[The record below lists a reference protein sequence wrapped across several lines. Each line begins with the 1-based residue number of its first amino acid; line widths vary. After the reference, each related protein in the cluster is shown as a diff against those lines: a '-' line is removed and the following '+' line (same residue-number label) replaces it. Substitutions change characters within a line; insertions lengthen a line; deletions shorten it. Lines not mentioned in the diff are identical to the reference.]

1 MKLLDGIRVI
11 DLGSFITAPLASM
24 LLGEYGADVIKVERP
39 GGDPFRAF
47 AGGDYSPHFQAHNRN
62 KRSMVLDYAQPNGR
76 QSLLRLLDGADAL
89 VMNSRPGVA
98 ERLGLGWDELHARNP
113 RLLYCAITGFGQDGP
128 HAQRAAFDN
137 VGQAVSGWMSRF
149 RMGDDPRVPGPA
161 VSDAATGCYA
171 AMGILAALVDRE
183 RTGQGRRIDLSMIEA
198 TIALGVEPVGQYL
211 ATGKVPPVFL
221 RAAMSQSYNVS
232 CADGK
237 RIGLHLSSPDKFWQA
252 LCRVLDRGDWIEA
265 YPTRMDRV
273 RAYETLA
280 GMLNVAFATRPR
292 GEWLPLLET
301 EDVPFSPENTLDELA
316 DDPQVAHLDV
326 FYTVNHP
333 KYGPIRAPHRAVRVD
348 GCRDVGARPPPALGE
363 HTDEVLAELLG
374 RDDQGEKA
382 R

>member
-47 AGGDYSPHFQAHNRN
+47 AGGNYSPHFQAHNRN
-62 KRSMVLDYAQPNGR
+62 KRSVMLDYVQPEAR
-76 QSLLRLLDGADAL
+76 QTLLRLLDGADVV

-149 RMGDDPRVPGPA
+149 RTGDDPRVAGPA

-171 AMGILAALVDRE
+171 AMGILAALVDRA

-198 TIALGVEPVGQYL
+198 TIALGAEPVGQYL
-211 ATGKVPPVFL
+211 ATGKVPPVFQ

-252 LCRVLDRGDWIEA
+252 LCRVLDRADLIAA
-265 YPTRMDRV
+265 YPARMDRV
-273 RAYETLA
+273 RAYEALADTLNA
-280 GMLNVAFATRPR
+280 AFARRPR
-292 GEWLPLLET
+292 GEWLPLLES

-326 FYTVNHP
+326 FYTLEHP
-333 KYGPIRAPHRAVRVD
+333 KYGPVRAPHRAVRVD
-348 GCRDVGARPPPALGE
+348 GSRDVGARPPPDLGE
-363 HTDEVLAELLG
+363 HTDEVLEEL
-374 RDDQGEKA
+374 RSDS

>member
-1 MKLLDGIRVI
+1 MEGGAMRLLDGIRVI
-11 DLGSFITAPLASM
+11 DLGSYITGPLATM

-47 AGGDYSPHFQAHNRN
+47 AGGNYSPHFQAHNRN
-62 KRSMVLDYAQPNGR
+62 KRSVVLDYAQPDGR
-76 QSLLRLLDGADAL
+76 QTLLRLLDGADVV

-113 RLLYCAITGFGQDGP
+113 GLLYCAITGFGQDGP
-128 HAQRAAFDN
+128 HAHRAAFDN

-149 RMGDDPRVPGPA
+149 RTGNDPRVPGPA

-171 AMGILAALVDRE
+171 TMGILAALVDRT
-183 RTGQGRRIDLSMIEA
+183 RTGRGRRIDLSMIEA
-198 TIALGVEPVGQYL
+198 TIALGAEPVGQYL
-211 ATGKVPPVFL
+211 ATGKVQPVFQ

-252 LCRVLDRGDWIEA
+252 LCRVLGRGDWIEA

-273 RAYETLA
+273 RAYEVLA
-280 GMLNVAFATRPR
+280 EMLSGAFGTRPR
-292 GEWLPLLET
+292 GEWLPLLEA

-316 DDPQVAHLDV
+316 SDPQVAHLDV
-326 FYTVNHP
+326 FYTVDHP
-333 KYGPIRAPHRAVRVD
+333 KYGLIRAPHRAVRVD
-348 GCRDVGARPPPALGE
+348 GCRDVGARPPPDLGE
-363 HTDEVLAELLG
+363 HTEEVLAELRADLL
-374 RDDQGEKA
+374 
-382 R
+382 